1 MSDAGEEPGTFL
13 EPDQLVV
20 NTARP
25 LPRAAL
31 TARTNAALWGLRV
44 LVCVLSAMVVYTFVS
59 QLAH

>member
-25 LPRAAL
+25 LPRTTL
-31 TARTNAALWGLRV
+31 TARANAALWGLRV
-44 LVCVLSAMVVYTFVS
+44 LVCVLGAMVVYAFVS
-59 QLAH
+59 QLGN